1 MDIPSFKIEYI
12 PRVKSCNLLSA
23 KKDYEELDLCIVS
36 NKSKEL
42 LEFLFND
49 GVGKSFYLEVSDNGF
64 MSNDKGLINKLID
77 YAISLN
83 VKDYISNITTKELLL
98 NNAIEIN
105 INLKYNRILE

>member
-12 PRVKSCNLLSA
+12 PRVKGYNLLSV

-36 NKSKEL
+36 NKNKEL

-49 GVGKSFYLEVSDNGF
+49 GVGKSFYLEYDENNSILSDKEFVNEL
-64 MSNDKGLINKLID
+64 ND
-77 YAISLN
+77 YAISSN

-98 NNAIEIN
+98 NNAIEID